1 MTYIQEKKEMPYT
14 ATLNLLLQEQHLT
27 TQYQLSFDE
36 YVLTRNQWST
46 AADIRYAVHIKFRYQ
61 LAVTRTVVGF

>member
-1 MTYIQEKKEMPYT
+1 MIYIQEKKEMPYT

-36 YVLTRNQWST
+36 YVLTRNQ
-46 AADIRYAVHIKFRYQ
+46 
-61 LAVTRTVVGF
+61 